1 MENIDQAQLIGKL
14 FEEIE
19 KQSKEMLK
27 PNIIIVGKSGVGKS
41 TLINNVFRGDFAET
55 GVGRPVTQ
63 HTQRIEHPEVPVVLY
78 DTKGLEL
85 KEEVQQQIRSEI
97 IDIVN
102 ESRMGGNDKDYI
114 HAIWY
119 CVSGFSNRIEETEI
133 EMIKELSSSVEVPII
148 MVITQ
153 SVNNKQNKE
162 FISAIRDLN
171 LNVVNIIPI
180 MAEQYEIMPG
190 MTVPAYGLDKLV
202 EVTYKVIPESVQ
214 KGFVNAQKVSIA
226 AKEKAAR
233 KYANAYVAGAFATG
247 FVPIPMSDAPVLIAD
262 QVGMIAHITVIFG
275 ISMDKAFLTSIVSAL
290 LGTGGATVV
299 GKTVVSNLL
308 KCIPG
313 VGTVVGGLISGST
326 AAILTAALARAYIK
340 VMVMVSK
347 KMIDKKSVSN
357 EEIFENISEIFKKEL
372 KSKSKEV

>member
-1 MENIDQAQLIGKL
+1 MNDLI
-14 FEEIE
+14 
-19 KQSKEMLK
+19 K

-214 KGFVNAQKVSIA
+214 KGFINAQKANIA
-226 AKEKAAR
+226 AKEKTA
-233 KYANAYVAGAFATG
+233 KVYANRYVAGAFATG
-247 FVPIPMSDAPVLIAD
+247 FAPIPMSDTPVLIAD
-262 QVGMIAHITVIFG
+262 QVAMIAHITAIFG
-275 ISMDKAFLTSIVSAL
+275 IPVDKAFLTSTVSAL
-290 LGTGGATVV
+290 LGTAGATVV

-308 KCIPG
+308 KFVPG
-313 VGTVVGGLISGST
+313 IGTLAGGLISGST
-326 AAILTAALARAYIK
+326 AALLTAALARAYIK
-340 VMVMVSK
+340 VMVMVSEK
-347 KMIDKKSVSN
+347 ILEGNNVSN
-357 EEIFENISEIFKKEL
+357 EEIYKEISRKFEQEL
-372 KSKSKEV
+372 KLHSKEV